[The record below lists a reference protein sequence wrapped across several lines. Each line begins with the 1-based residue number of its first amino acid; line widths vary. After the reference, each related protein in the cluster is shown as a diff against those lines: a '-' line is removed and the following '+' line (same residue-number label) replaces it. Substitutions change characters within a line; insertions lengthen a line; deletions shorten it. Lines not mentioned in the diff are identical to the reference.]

1 MRLLNLIGG
10 SNIWHKILENRL
22 RMKRVH
28 IGDACSKDEVD
39 NKYSLSE
46 TGTTYEYGDLTMA
59 TVKEVQ
65 LMENEAMV
73 TPVVLIDSVKTPDGS
88 SFRESVYSNAEIDAK
103 ISALQNSIKEVASK
117 ITVPKRWAAIDQN
130 IFTYI
135 YSLCYGNGKFVAG
148 GDSGKIAYSSDG
160 ITWTAVADS
169 PFGSSLV
176 DSLCY
181 GGNGKYVAGGGSGKM
196 AYSTDGITWTAVA
209 DSPFNRETDIESI
222 CYGNGKFVAVGCY
235 DKSINLNDYL
245 PAGRIAYSTDGVN
258 WTSID
263 SSPFKGDYIYSVC
276 YGNGKYVAGGG
287 IPSLTITQNHPG
299 NIPPTTVTIDARAK
313 MAYSTD
319 GITWTEVDST
329 FGGSRIY
336 SICYGGNGKYVAG
349 GMDGKMA
356 YSTDGVNWTAVTN
369 STFGRSSISSICY
382 GNGKYVAGG
391 GSGKMAYSTDGIN
404 WTAVADSTLGSSTIS
419 NLCYG
424 NGKYIAN
431 GGSGKMIYSQVKFD
445 FGF

>member
-1 MRLLNLIGG
+1 MRLLNLISG

-59 TVKEVQ
+59 TVKEVK
-65 LMENEAMV
+65 LMEDEVMV
-73 TPVVLIDSVKTPDGS
+73 TPVVLIDSVKTPDGR
-88 SFRESVYSNAEIDAK
+88 SFKESVYPNAEIDAK
-103 ISALQNSIKEVASK
+103 INALQNSIKEVASK
-117 ITVPKRWAAIDQN
+117 ITVPKRWAAIDPS

-135 YSLCYGNGKFVAG
+135 YSLCYGNGKYVAG
-148 GDSGKIAYSSDG
+148 GDSGKMAYSSDG
-160 ITWTAVADS
+160 ITWTAVAEAT
-169 PFGSSLV
+169 FGSSLV
-176 DSLCY
+176 DSICY
-181 GGNGKYVAGGGSGKM
+181 GNGKYVAGGGKGKM

-209 DSPFNRETDIESI
+209 DSPFNSETSIESI
-222 CYGNGKFVAVGCY
+222 CYGNGKYVAVGWYERSINWNEYLPAGKIAYSADGVTWTSIDHSPFDDYYIYSVYYGNGKFVAVG
-235 DKSINLNDYL
+235 
-245 PAGRIAYSTDGVN
+245 GR
-258 WTSID
+258 
-263 SSPFKGDYIYSVC
+263 
-276 YGNGKYVAGGG
+276 
-287 IPSLTITQNHPG
+287 PSLTVTQNHPG
-299 NIPPTTVTIDARAK
+299 NIPPTTVTLDASAK

-329 FGGSRIY
+329 FGSSRIY
-336 SICYGGNGKYVAG
+336 SICYGGNGKFVAV

-369 STFGRSSISSICY
+369 STFGNSSISSICY
-382 GNGKYVAGG
+382 GNGKYVAGSG
-391 GSGKMAYSTDGIN
+391 KGKMAYSTDGIN
-404 WTAVADSTLGSSTIS
+404 WTAVDDSTVGSSTIS
-419 NLCYG
+419 SLCYG